1 MATKTRSQEECLTG
15 LVAGFGGCFFV
26 VDDFCDF
33 DFDARFFVLF
43 VLFVVFVLFDFFVV
57 GVVEVAAP
65 DVTRD
70 ECLVRCLTV
79 FLPAA
84 SAEPPTTSTA
94 IRERTKSVNRLRII
108 TIPPPTRYPE
118 ERRNP

>member
-1 MATKTRSQEECLTG
+1 L
-15 LVAGFGGCFFV
+15 LAGFGGCFFV

-33 DFDARFFVLF
+33 DFDARFFVVF
-43 VLFVVFVLFDFFVV
+43 VFFVVFAFFVV
-57 GVVEVAAP
+57 VFVAVAAP

-79 FLPAA
+79 LLPAA

-94 IRERTKSVNRLRII
+94 IRERTRSVNRLRII
-108 TIPPPTRYPE
+108 TIPPSTRYPE
-118 ERRNP
+118 DRRNP

>member
-1 MATKTRSQEECLTG
+1 

-26 VDDFCDF
+26 GGCFFAVGDFCDF
-33 DFDARFFVLF
+33 DFDARFFV
-43 VLFVVFVLFDFFVV
+43 VFVVFDFFVV

-79 FLPAA
+79 LLPAA

-94 IRERTKSVNRLRII
+94 IRERTRSVNRLRII

-118 ERRNP
+118 DRRNP